1 MTIKWE
7 QTRMMMIIMMTMSIN
22 LCLRIQ
28 MIFTQYLK
36 RLIINISLYQS
47 LEKDTDRINYGV
59 INISRYIWYNM
70 IMVTSGSVKSM
81 TNQIIVVECNAK
93 LILNT
98 FIIYGYHY
106 SYPNIF
112 YPSLIQLEYFENMQ
126 IRITNLLKT
135 SFLQS
140 IMRLT

>member
-1 MTIKWE
+1 MMKYDYGY
-7 QTRMMMIIMMTMSIN
+7 TR
-22 LCLRIQ
+22 
-28 MIFTQYLK
+28 
-36 RLIINISLYQS
+36 
-47 LEKDTDRINYGV
+47 
-59 INISRYIWYNM
+59 NM
-70 IMVTSGSVKSM
+70 I
-81 TNQIIVVECNAK
+81 VECNAM

-98 FIIYGYHY
+98 YIIYYTIILCHH

-112 YPSLIQLEYFENMQ
+112 HPSLIQLEYFENMQ

>member
-36 RLIINISLYQS
+36 RLIINTSLYQS
-47 LEKDTDRINYGV
+47 LEKDTDRINYGA
-59 INISRYIWYNM
+59 INICKYIWWNM
-70 IMVTSGSVKSM
+70 TMVTSGM
-81 TNQIIVVECNAK
+81 TNQIRIVECNAI
-93 LILNT
+93 LILNIY
-98 FIIYGYHY
+98 IIYGYHY

-112 YPSLIQLEYFENMQ
+112 YPSLIQLEYFRNML

>member
-36 RLIINISLYQS
+36 RLIINTSLYQS

-59 INISRYIWYNM
+59 INICKYIWWNM
-70 IMVTSGSVKSM
+70 IMVTRGRMQCHVNSEYLHNS
-81 TNQIIVVECNAK
+81 
-93 LILNT
+93 L
-98 FIIYGYHY
+98 YHY
-106 SYPNIF
+106 IMYGCHHSYPNIF
-112 YPSLIQLEYFENMQ
+112 HPSLIQLEYFENMQ

-135 SFLQS
+135 SFLQP

>member
-1 MTIKWE
+1 MYMIQYDYGYK
-7 QTRMMMIIMMTMSIN
+7 QTVKTAESNYNSRMQCHVN
-22 LCLRIQ
+22 
-28 MIFTQYLK
+28 
-36 RLIINISLYQS
+36 
-47 LEKDTDRINYGV
+47 
-59 INISRYIWYNM
+59 SRY
-70 IMVTSGSVKSM
+70 T
-81 TNQIIVVECNAK
+81 
-93 LILNT
+93 
-98 FIIYGYHY
+98 IIYGYHY